1 MDYSDF
7 IILEK
12 ELQKNKDKVDRALD
26 DGDFSSA
33 TKLMD
38 EEDFLILRGI
48 IQNNRLI
55 SELEDKLNNRKT
67 FEEYKEF
74 QRLIISR
81 KRLNEERISALIS
94 FYNFQNKYSFTNLA
108 GNN

>member
-7 IILEK
+7 ISLEK

-55 SELEDKLNNRKT
+55 SELEDKLNNKV
-67 FEEYKEF
+67 
-74 QRLIISR
+74 
-81 KRLNEERISALIS
+81 
-94 FYNFQNKYSFTNLA
+94 
-108 GNN
+108 